1 MQIDPIT
8 GRDKSHEY
16 LSFKLDQEDYAVEIM
31 AVREIRSW
39 SHADPLPHAPAYM
52 RGMINLR
59 GILLPVLD
67 LSARL
72 GMAPVDADRR
82 SAVIVVQV
90 NDQNL
95 GLLVGEVS
103 DILDIGTEAL
113 QSPPEVADDGGAGYV
128 SALAVT
134 EERMV
139 RILDLGRLLPAKEE
153 FAA

>member
-1 MQIDPIT
+1 MQLDPIT
-8 GRDKSHEY
+8 KSDKNREY
-16 LSFKLDQEDYAVEIM
+16 LSFKLGEEDYAVEIM

-39 SHADPLPHAPAYM
+39 SHADPLPHAPVYM

-72 GMAPVDADRR
+72 GMRPIDADRR

-90 NDQNL
+90 NDQSL
-95 GLLVGEVS
+95 GLLVAEVS
-103 DILDIGTEAL
+103 DILDISSEAL
-113 QSPPEVADDGGAGYV
+113 QSPPEVADEGGAGYV
-128 SALAVT
+128 SALAVIG
-134 EERMV
+134 ERMV

-153 FAA
+153 YAA